1 MTSSLPPKDLDPA
14 SPRLSSQT
22 PSLDLRSPASFAES
36 FELEETSPNTGLLS
50 QMDDAEKAL
59 PANSV
64 EASSSSKVDGHEYTI
79 STKTKM
85 ACLGLYFF
93 MNLGL
98 TLYNK
103 AVLNNFNFP
112 WLVTTFHTSSAA
124 LGCWCIMLLAPS
136 QLKLSHVGSREQ
148 LVLAAFSVLFTVN
161 IAISNVSLAMVS
173 VPFHQIVRS
182 TTPVATVLIYRYLG
196 RSYGTMTYISLIPII
211 AGVGLSTYG
220 DYYATLL
227 GASLTFLGVFL
238 AALKTVATNKLLTG
252 SLKLPALELL
262 FRMCPLAAIQSL
274 LWATA
279 TGEVSRFLT
288 FTAEGKLTPG
298 LIFALLGNGFLAFLL
313 NVTSFQTNKLAGALT
328 LSVCGNVKQVLTV
341 VLGIVLWDLVV
352 RPMNALGMVIAL
364 GGAAWYSKVELDSKR
379 ATARS

>member
-1 MTSSLPPKDLDPA
+1 MASLPPKDPA
-14 SPRLSSQT
+14 SPRLSSQSQSQ
-22 PSLDLRSPASFAES
+22 SLDLRSPASFAES
-36 FELEETSPNTGLLS
+36 FEMDETTPNTGLLS
-50 QMDDAEKAL
+50 QMDDAEKQ
-59 PANSV
+59 
-64 EASSSSKVDGHEYTI
+64 SSAVDATSTPSTQEGHEYSI

-85 ACLGLYFF
+85 ICLGLYFC

-103 AVLNNFNFP
+103 AVLGKFNFP
-112 WLVTTFHTSSAA
+112 WLLTTFHTTSAA
-124 LGCWCIMLLAPS
+124 LGCWSIMLIAPD
-136 QLKLSHVGSREQ
+136 QLKLSHVGRKEQ
-148 LVLAAFSVLFTVN
+148 WVLVAFSVLFTVN

-182 TTPVATVLIYRYLG
+182 TTPVATILIYRWLG
-196 RSYGTMTYISLIPII
+196 RNYGTMTYVSLVPIV

-262 FRMCPLAAIQSL
+262 LRMSPLAAVQSL

-279 TGEVSRFLT
+279 TGEVSHFLD
-288 FTAEGKLTPG
+288 FIAEGNLSTS
-298 LIFALLGNGFLAFLL
+298 LIIALLGNGFLAFLL

-328 LSVCGNVKQVLTV
+328 LSVCGNVKQILTV
-341 VLGIVLWDLVV
+341 ILGIVLFNVNIG
-352 RPMNALGMVIAL
+352 PMNAAGMIVAL
-364 GGAAWYSKVELDSKR
+364 GGAAWYSKVELDVKR
-379 ATARS
+379 AASRS

>member
-1 MTSSLPPKDLDPA
+1 MASLPIKDADTS
-14 SPRLSSQT
+14 SPRLSSQSQ
-22 PSLDLRSPASFAES
+22 SLDLRSPASFAES
-36 FELEETSPNTGLLS
+36 FEMEETTPNTGLLS
-50 QMDDAEKAL
+50 QMDDVEKQTPVDA
-59 PANSV
+59 V
-64 EASSSSKVDGHEYTI
+64 QASSSSSSSKTDGHEYTI
-79 STKTKM
+79 STKTKIL
-85 ACLGLYFF
+85 CLGLYFV

-103 AVLNNFNFP
+103 AVLNNFRFP

-124 LGCWCIMLLAPS
+124 VGCW
-136 QLKLSHVGSREQ
+136 LKLSHVGSREQ
-148 LVLAAFSVLFTVN
+148 LILAAFSVLFTIN

-220 DYYATLL
+220 DYYATVL

-288 FTAEGKLTPG
+288 FAAQGNLTTG

-341 VLGIVLWDLVV
+341 VLGIVVWDLVV
-352 RPMNALGMVIAL
+352 RPMNALGMVVAL
-364 GGAAWYSKVELDSKR
+364 AGAAWYSKVELDSKR

>member
-1 MTSSLPPKDLDPA
+1 MASLPPKDLA
-14 SPRLSSQT
+14 SPRLSSQSQSQ
-22 PSLDLRSPASFAES
+22 SLDLRSPASFAES
-36 FELEETSPNTGLLS
+36 FEMDETTPNTGLLS
-50 QMDDAEKAL
+50 QMDDAEKQ
-59 PANSV
+59 
-64 EASSSSKVDGHEYTI
+64 SSAVDATSTPSTQEGHEYSI

-85 ACLGLYFF
+85 ICLGLYFC

-103 AVLNNFNFP
+103 AVLGKFNFP
-112 WLVTTFHTSSAA
+112 WLLTTFHTTSAA
-124 LGCWCIMLLAPS
+124 LGCWSIMLIAPD
-136 QLKLSHVGSREQ
+136 QLKLSHVGGKEQ
-148 LVLAAFSVLFTVN
+148 WVLAAFSVLFTVN

-182 TTPVATVLIYRYLG
+182 TTPVATILIYRWLG
-196 RSYGTMTYISLIPII
+196 RSYGTMTYVSLVPIV

-262 FRMCPLAAIQSL
+262 LRMSPLAAVQSL

-279 TGEVSRFLT
+279 TGEVSHFLD
-288 FTAEGKLTPG
+288 FIAEGNLSTS
-298 LIFALLGNGFLAFLL
+298 LIIALLGNGF
-313 NVTSFQTNKLAGALT
+313 
-328 LSVCGNVKQVLTV
+328 
-341 VLGIVLWDLVV
+341 
-352 RPMNALGMVIAL
+352 
-364 GGAAWYSKVELDSKR
+364 
-379 ATARS
+379 

>member
-1 MTSSLPPKDLDPA
+1 MASLPIKDADTS
-14 SPRLSSQT
+14 SPRLSSQSQ
-22 PSLDLRSPASFAES
+22 SLDLRSPASFAES
-36 FELEETSPNTGLLS
+36 FEMEETTPTTGLLS
-50 QMDDAEKAL
+50 QMDDVEKQTPVDA
-59 PANSV
+59 V
-64 EASSSSKVDGHEYTI
+64 QASSSSSSSKTDGHEYTI
-79 STKTKM
+79 STKTKIL
-85 ACLGLYFF
+85 CLGLYFV

-103 AVLNNFNFP
+103 AVLNNFRFP

-124 LGCWCIMLLAPS
+124 VGCW
-136 QLKLSHVGSREQ
+136 LKLSHVGSREQ
-148 LVLAAFSVLFTVN
+148 LILAAFSVLFTIN

-220 DYYATLL
+220 DYYATVL

-262 FRMCPLAAIQSL
+262 FRMCPLAAVQSL

-288 FTAEGKLTPG
+288 FTAQGNLTTG

-341 VLGIVLWDLVV
+341 VLGIVVWDLVV
-352 RPMNALGMVIAL
+352 RPMNALGMVVAL
-364 GGAAWYSKVELDSKR
+364 AGAAWYSKVELDSKR